1 MTHARN
7 ECIIRARSRI
17 AVQLERA
24 QIRSVFLFLI
34 TVNAAILG
42 LRYGVTR
49 SLIAGD
55 SAEYF
60 MGIRS
65 LVIDRDLDFAAEFQH
80 FYDERSPHTG
90 NRKVQSVPPP
100 DPLTGRV
107 SNRRPIGT
115 ALAWLPFYGLAHLAT
130 LAADAMA
137 FTRAPRPDG
146 YGGLYQVVVGAG
158 SLFYGFFGVLL
169 LYAIGRRSF
178 SRSSA
183 FVAAITLWFATP
195 LVYYMTVE
203 PLMAHATSAFF
214 VSLFLWFWL
223 LARERTSLLPWAAVG
238 AVGGMLALVRHQEAV
253 FLLLPAYELTR
264 VGKRALPGLL
274 VAATTAIVTFAPQ
287 FYVNTLLYGSPLRTT
302 YSFHVV
308 PMGILPGRLFDNLFG
323 FHYGLFT
330 TAPVTALGVAGLYA
344 LTRRNE
350 HQLAAPL
357 LALVVVQLLLISSFW
372 SVFQG
377 ASFGNRLLLNLSPGF
392 GIGLMYWLE
401 RAKENPKTHAIWL
414 WACLGCAA
422 LNGVRAALYCLR
434 IVADPAVMP

>member
-1 MTHARN
+1 
-7 ECIIRARSRI
+7 
-17 AVQLERA
+17 LKRA
-24 QIRSVFLFLI
+24 QIRSVFLFLL
-34 TVNAAILG
+34 TLNAAILG
-42 LRYGVTR
+42 LRYSVTR

-80 FYDERSPHTG
+80 FYDERSPYTG

-100 DPLTGRV
+100 DSLTGRV
-107 SNRRPIGT
+107 SNRKPIGT
-115 ALAWLPFYGLAHLAT
+115 ALAWLPFYGFAHLAM
-130 LAADAMA
+130 LAADAVA
-137 FTRAPRPDG
+137 PTHPRPDG
-146 YGGLYQVVVGAG
+146 YGGLYQLVVGAG

-169 LYAIGRRSF
+169 LYAIGRRWF

-183 FVAAITLWFATP
+183 FVGAITLWFATP

-203 PLMAHATSAFF
+203 PLMAHATSVFF
-214 VSLFLWFWL
+214 VSLFIWVWL
-223 LARERTSLLPWAAVG
+223 VARERTSLLPWAAVG

-253 FLLLPAYELTR
+253 FLILPAYELIR
-264 VGKRALPGLL
+264 VGRRALPGLL
-274 VAATTAIVTFAPQ
+274 VAATTALVTFAPQ
-287 FYVNTLLYGSPLRTT
+287 FYVNALLYGSPLRTAHT
-302 YSFHVV
+302 FDVV
-308 PMGILPGRLFDNLFG
+308 SMGMLPGRLLDNLFG

-330 TAPVTALGVAGLYA
+330 TAPVTALGAAGLYVLA
-344 LTRRNE
+344 RRDE
-350 HQLAAPL
+350 HPLAAPL

-372 SVFQG
+372 NVFQG

-401 RAKENPKTHAIWL
+401 RAKANPKTHAIWL
-414 WACLGCAA
+414 WACLGLAA